1 VTVLV
6 VTHRS
11 LGSEAYLLRR
21 DDVTLLYDRFGGKV
35 GEVEVPARFIGR
47 ATWLEFD
54 GDPDPIV
61 DEVQELLRQRD
72 DTN

>member
-1 VTVLV
+1 MTVLV

-11 LGSEAYLLRR
+11 LGGEAYLLRR
-21 DDVTLLYDRFGGKV
+21 NGVTLLYDRFGETVGK
-35 GEVEVPARFIGR
+35 VEVPARFIGR

-61 DEVQELLRQRD
+61 NEVRKLLKGRGD
-72 DTN
+72 AG